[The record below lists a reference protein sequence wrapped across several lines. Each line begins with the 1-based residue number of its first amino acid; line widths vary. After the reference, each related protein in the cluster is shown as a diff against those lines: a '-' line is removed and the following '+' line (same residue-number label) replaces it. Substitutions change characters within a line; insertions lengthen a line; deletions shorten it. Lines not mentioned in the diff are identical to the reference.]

1 MIKLQN
7 LVTNGGVKPQLEDG
21 DYAVCLALEA
31 GALELKL
38 VPTDGLPGGSALP
51 STQPNQVLAG
61 PASGASPA
69 AASGRAL
76 VEADIPVEIA
86 RVSAL
91 AGYQPVDSDL
101 TAIAALATTTFGRS
115 LLTSADA
122 AALRALTGIEGSGS
136 VLGVAGSSSPTL
148 TLAQRNVRL
157 TTVLTDDRT
166 ITLPASAP
174 DGHRI
179 IISDPNGYALNSGG
193 GFTRYIDP
201 PAGESIDGQV
211 GSVVFPAYAL
221 LELVKAGS
229 DWRLFLAF
237 PSTQQALARAQLGLG
252 SAATQDAI
260 SFQAADSDLA
270 AIAAL
275 TTTTFG
281 RSLLTLADAAAAR
294 SALGLG
300 TAATS
305 ASTDFAAATH
315 THPPS
320 AVQMATARILGRTTA
335 GSGGAEEIT
344 IGTGLSLSGGTLSNS
359 ASGPSAANPTASV
372 GTAAVNGSASTYM
385 RSDAAPAV
393 DLAMAPTWTATHTFR
408 QSLAANTAG
417 VGIALENTTA
427 ATSGSQRYSPATSWT
442 GQGWKTNST
451 AASQAVAFRAY
462 AEPVQGAAAPT
473 GLWRLQS
480 SINGGAFT
488 TVFSVDDTGGIQ
500 AMASNAYH
508 TIGNATGAQI
518 NLSWDAGTGRMSI
531 RAITNP
537 NITFVFDSAR
547 TQMRAANSLGW
558 TDNNSS
564 NAGTFDTGMV
574 RDASGRMAIIKSATV
589 TDYGDLRV
597 RSIFTSTK
605 TPASASDTG
614 TTGEIAWDSSCL
626 YVCVATNTW
635 KRAALASW

>member
-1 MIKLQN
+1 MIKLQD

-21 DYAVCLALEA
+21 DYAVCLALAA

-61 PASGASPA
+61 PASGTSPA

-76 VEADIPVEIA
+76 VDADIPVEIA

-91 AGYQPVDSDL
+91 AGYQPADSDL
-101 TAIAALATTTFGRS
+101 TAIAALATTSFGRS
-115 LLTSADA
+115 LLTAADA
-122 AALRALTGIEGSGS
+122 AALRALTGIEGSES

-211 GSVVFPAYAL
+211 GSFVFPAYAL

-300 TAATS
+300 TAAT
-305 ASTDFAAATH
+305 ASSSSFAAASH
-315 THPPS
+315 THAAADLVS
-320 AVQMATARILGRTTA
+320 GTIATARL
-335 GSGGAEEIT
+335 GSGAASSGTYLRGDQTWAVLSVPSLPSTSAVLKGDGAGNAVAISNHTDTKVVQMVGDASAT
-344 IGTGLSLSGGTLSNS
+344 IGNTTDVVILTAAFTAVRTLTLPAASSFGSGRELWVVTNGYPTISNYLKFVRGGSDTYNGSTADTATNFQAASSTAYNTIYTFASDGVSKWFLKRAIGVDSNGNVTQFSGGTIVQIYDNFGVSQNIYVAGNAGLTADSILTFSNDNSS
-359 ASGPSAANPTASV
+359 A
-372 GTAAVNGSASTYM
+372 TY
-385 RSDAAPAV
+385 
-393 DLAMAPTWTATHTFR
+393 
-408 QSLAANTAG
+408 Q
-417 VGIALENTTA
+417 
-427 ATSGSQRYSPATSWT
+427 
-442 GQGWKTNST
+442 
-451 AASQAVAFRAY
+451 VA
-462 AEPVQGAAAPT
+462 T
-473 GLWRLQS
+473 GLGKAAQGLLEVN
-480 SINGGAFT
+480 NGT
-488 TVFSVDDTGGIQ
+488 
-500 AMASNAYH
+500 
-508 TIGNATGAQI
+508 
-518 NLSWDAGTGRMSI
+518 
-531 RAITNP
+531 
-537 NITFVFDSAR
+537 
-547 TQMRAANSLGW
+547 LGQY
-558 TDNNSS
+558 
-564 NAGTFDTGMV
+564 
-574 RDASGRMAIIKSATV
+574 R
-589 TDYGDLRV
+589 DLRV

-614 TTGEIAWDSSCL
+614 TTGEIAWDSN
-626 YVCVATNTW
+626 YIYACVATNTW